1 MTLTTTDPSG
11 TNPVVLLTG
20 WGGGPQITCD
30 PTSLAFGP
38 TIVGIGFRVDVSCT
52 NTGSAIPGVNLL
64 IEPPTASPAV
74 FSAWFD
80 TYTDVYPLNGLAP
93 GQNAFIAVGYLPT
106 GDSNDKGT
114 VFIKSNGGQGATVEI
129 SLDR

>member
-1 MTLTTTDPSG
+1 MPPVSQPYSGQVTLTTTDPSG

-80 TYTDVYPLNGLAP
+80 TYTDVCPLNGPALRAKCVHRCGLLA
-93 GQNAFIAVGYLPT
+93 
-106 GDSNDKGT
+106 
-114 VFIKSNGGQGATVEI
+114 
-129 SLDR
+129 DR